1 MLMLDI
7 EHFKEVNDNYGHD
20 IGDEAL
26 IETVAVIKKNIR
38 GEDLLFRL
46 GGEEFAV
53 MLPETP
59 KLAAFDTAERI
70 RIAISRIIIQTPI
83 APLCFT
89 ISIGIAENSQ
99 EDDNIDV
106 ILKRADESL
115 YQATSSVRNRVI

>member
-1 MLMLDI
+1 
-7 EHFKEVNDNYGHD
+7 
-20 IGDEAL
+20 
-26 IETVAVIKKNIR
+26 
-38 GEDLLFRL
+38 
-46 GGEEFAV
+46 

-70 RIAISRIIIQTPI
+70 RIAISRIVIQTPI

-89 ISIGIAENSQ
+89 ISIGIAENLQ

-115 YQATSSVRNRVI
+115 YQAKSSGRNRVI